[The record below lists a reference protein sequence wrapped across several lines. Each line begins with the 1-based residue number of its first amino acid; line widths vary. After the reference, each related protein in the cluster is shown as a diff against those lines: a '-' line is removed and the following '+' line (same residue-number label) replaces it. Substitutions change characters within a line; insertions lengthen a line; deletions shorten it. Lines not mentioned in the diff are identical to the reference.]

1 MNIFFMEY
9 DSQSFK
15 DEILNLDNRRENSHE
30 LVLQGNL
37 PI

>member
-1 MNIFFMEY
+1 MEY

-15 DEILNLDNRRENSHE
+15 DEILNLDNRREDSHE
-30 LVLQGNL
+30 PVAQVNL